1 MSLLSWTVGNVPIG
15 GGVYG
20 SHHNDVRDR
29 HKVIISIK
37 SDDALLNGVV
47 IHAHSPEEVD
57 LQISGGWHP
66 RSGSV
71 GNIAGAAADAAASA
85 GRTRVAKAINAVGAV
100 AKVGSI
106 LTGVTQ
112 YNKYLTAQM
121 WDGICHL
128 SIPLALEFHAYDDAQ
143 NNVWTPTFLLAAAA
157 APYEFLQVAGVS
169 SGQLHAPGPNIITQ
183 MSDAVVGDVID
194 IQIGDCLQF
203 SKVVIESAS
212 VSVIARYEKSGLPIA
227 TKVNLQ
233 FGSYFCVTRQD
244 LAKWFKME
252 DFMAKADLT
261 NAAAAAAASKI
272 SESGTLE

>member
-1 MSLLSWTVGNVPIG
+1 MSILSWEVGNVPIG

-20 SHHNDVRDR
+20 SYHNDVKDR

-66 RSGSV
+66 RSGAV
-71 GNIAGAAADAAASA
+71 GNVAGAAATAAAAS
-85 GRTRVAKAINAVGAV
+85 GRTRAAKVINGVGAV

-106 LTGVTQ
+106 LTGMTQ

-128 SIPLALEFHAYDDAQ
+128 SIPLDLEFHAYDDAQ

-157 APYEFLQVAGVS
+157 APYEFLEIAGMS
-169 SGQLHAPGPNIITQ
+169 SGQLHAPGPTIVSA

-194 IQIGDCLQF
+194 IQIGDCLKF

-252 DFMAKADLT
+252 DFMAQADLT
-261 NAAAAAAASKI
+261 NAAAAAAAKQS
-272 SESGTLE
+272 SDAGTLE